1 MEVNSAVADDVQI
14 LAEDPYTK
22 GWLVKIKVSDPS
34 AVAGLLDHD
43 AYQAKVADEA
53 H

>member
-1 MEVNSAVADDVQI
+1 MAKDVQI

-22 GWLVKIKVSDPS
+22 GWLVKVKVADATPI
-34 AVAGLLDHD
+34 AALIDHD